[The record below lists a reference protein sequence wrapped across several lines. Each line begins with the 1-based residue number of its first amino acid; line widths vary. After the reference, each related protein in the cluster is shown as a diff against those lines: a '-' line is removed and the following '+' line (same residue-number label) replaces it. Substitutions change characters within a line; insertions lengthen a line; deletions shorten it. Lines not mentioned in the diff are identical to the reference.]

1 MKVNVTISI
10 EKAILE
16 KAREYASK
24 QKISFNE
31 LVKNLLSKNVES
43 NGYEVLMDIATSNP
57 DKESSTNWQWNRDE
71 LYEE

>member
-31 LVKNLLSKNVES
+31 LVKNLLSKNVET
-43 NGYEVLMDIATSNP
+43 NGYEVLKDIASSNTS
-57 DKESSTNWQWNRDE
+57 KKSSDNWQWNRDE

>member
-1 MKVNVTISI
+1 MKVNVTISL

-31 LVKNLLSKNVES
+31 LVKNLLSKNVET
-43 NGYEVLMDIATSNP
+43 NGYDVLTDIA
-57 DKESSTNWQWNRDE
+57 SSRTYNKPSETWQWNRDE